1 MQHSR
6 HTFTPSVVALLT
18 AMVGLSACSD
28 AETVTD
34 AGTDSGVDAG
44 SDSGVDSGVSEWRVF
59 VTNTVQNANFG
70 GLDGADQLCAT
81 QAADAGLGGDFK
93 AWLSTRSLS
102 ASDRL
107 AHADGPYVLVDGI
120 LLADDWDDLVDGFIA
135 APINLDASGAVRT
148 GDTWTGTLATG
159 ASYANDDCAAFAS
172 GSDGF
177 ALCGSTATIGA
188 GWTQS
193 ATPDCSTEL
202 RLYCIEQ

>member
-1 MQHSR
+1 MTHSR
-6 HTFTPSVVALLT
+6 HSFTPSVLALLT

-28 AETVTD
+28 TETVTD

-44 SDSGVDSGVSEWRVF
+44 SEWRVF

-81 QAADAGLGGDFK
+81 QAADAGLEGNFK

-107 AHADGPYVLVDGI
+107 THADGPYVLVDGT

-135 APINLDASGAVRT
+135 APINLDASGAART

>member
-1 MQHSR
+1 MTHSR
-6 HTFTPSVVALLT
+6 HSFTPSVLALLT

-28 AETVTD
+28 TETVTD

-44 SDSGVDSGVSEWRVF
+44 SEWRVF

-81 QAADAGLGGDFK
+81 QAADAGLEGNFK

-107 AHADGPYVLVDGI
+107 VHANGPYVLVDGT
-120 LLADDWDDLVDGFIA
+120 LVASDWDDLVDGFIA
-135 APINLDASGAVRT
+135 APINLDASGVART